1 MEGEGINFQPAN
13 FRLYKRSPKPRGS
26 ATNQYVQST
35 SPKSYIALWL
45 IRHLVPLFRKLPK
58 FSINH
63 NIPTRRAFSARRRLL
78 NSASPPPP
86 PSSTEA
92 SAGLRAR
99 LQKFNDRLPSFLRGY
114 TTPLIGAPTTHIT
127 SFLIL
132 HEITAVLPLFGLFAF
147 FHYSG
152 WTPLLSAGDTSSL
165 DEAIQRF
172 GKWMTKKGWVAS
184 EDVEAAQSVS
194 STASTEDVDKS
205 QVLTQ
210 QKGAQLVLQFAAAYV
225 TTKAL
230 LPLRIIASVWAT
242 PWFARVLLVPIGRGV
257 KSVLRRT

>member
-1 MEGEGINFQPAN
+1 MAFSRH
-13 FRLYKRSPKPRGS
+13 FPR
-26 ATNQYVQST
+26 
-35 SPKSYIALWL
+35 
-45 IRHLVPLFRKLPK
+45 

-63 NIPTRRAFSARRRLL
+63 NLYTRRTFSARRRLL
-78 NSASPPPP
+78 NSVSPNPTPEP
-86 PSSTEA
+86 

-132 HEITAVLPLFGLFAF
+132 HEITAVVPLFGLFAF

-152 WTPLLSAGDTSSL
+152 WTPLLSAGDDSPL
-165 DEAIQRF
+165 NEAIPRF
-172 GKWMTKKGWVAS
+172 GKWMTKKGWVGS
-184 EDVEAAQSVS
+184 EDVEAAKNVS
-194 STASTEDVDKS
+194 STASGSTEDGDKS
-205 QVLTQ
+205 QQVLTQ

-230 LPLRIIASVWAT
+230 LPLRVVASVSAT
-242 PWFARVLLVPIGRGV
+242 PWFARVLLVPIWRGV
-257 KSVLRRT
+257 KRIFRRT

>member
-1 MEGEGINFQPAN
+1 MA
-13 FRLYKRSPKPRGS
+13 
-26 ATNQYVQST
+26 
-35 SPKSYIALWL
+35 
-45 IRHLVPLFRKLPK
+45 LFRHLPK

-63 NIPTRRAFSARRRLL
+63 NIYTKRTFSARRRLL
-78 NSASPPPP
+78 NSASPNPTPE
-86 PSSTEA
+86 PSS

-132 HEITAVLPLFGLFAF
+132 HEITAVVPLFGLFAF

-152 WTPLLSAGDTSSL
+152 WTPLLSTGDDGSL
-165 DEAIQRF
+165 SEAIQKF
-172 GKWMTKKGWVAS
+172 GKWMTKKGWVGS
-184 EDVEAAQSVS
+184 EDVEAAKNVS
-194 STASTEDVDKS
+194 STTEDGDKS
-205 QVLTQ
+205 RVLTQ

-230 LPLRIIASVWAT
+230 LPLRIVASVWAT

-257 KSVLRRT
+257 KRIFRRT

>member
-1 MEGEGINFQPAN
+1 MATW
-13 FRLYKRSPKPRGS
+13 LKRVADDGWK
-26 ATNQYVQST
+26 
-35 SPKSYIALWL
+35 
-45 IRHLVPLFRKLPK
+45 VPLFKHLSK

-63 NIPTRRAFSARRRLL
+63 TIYTRRTFSARPRLL
-78 NSASPPPP
+78 NSAFPNPAPE
-86 PSSTEA
+86 PSSA
-92 SAGLRAR
+92 ALRAR

-132 HEITAVLPLFGLFAF
+132 HEITAVVPLFGLFGF

-152 WTPLLSAGDTSSL
+152 WTPLLSAGDDSSL
-165 DEAIQRF
+165 NDAVQRF
-172 GKWMTKKGWVAS
+172 GKWMTKKGWVGS
-184 EDVEAAQSVS
+184 EDVEAAKNVS
-194 STASTEDVDKS
+194 STATTTGEDGDKS
-205 QVLTQ
+205 QVLMQ

-230 LPLRIIASVWAT
+230 LPLRIVASVWAT

-257 KSVLRRT
+257 KRIFRRT

>member
-1 MEGEGINFQPAN
+1 MPLSRRFP
-13 FRLYKRSPKPRGS
+13 RL
-26 ATNQYVQST
+26 
-35 SPKSYIALWL
+35 
-45 IRHLVPLFRKLPK
+45 PL
-58 FSINH
+58 NH
-63 NIPTRRAFSARRRLL
+63 NIYTRRTFFARSRLL
-78 NSASPPPP
+78 NSVSPPPP
-86 PSSTEA
+86 PPPSEA
-92 SAGLRAR
+92 SSGLRAR

-132 HEITAVLPLFGLFAF
+132 HEITAVAPLFGLFAF

-152 WTPLLSAGDTSSL
+152 WTPLLSSGDDSSL
-165 DEAIQRF
+165 NDAVQQF
-172 GKWMTKKGWVAS
+172 GKWMTKKGWVGS
-184 EDVEAAQSVS
+184 EDVEVAQSVS
-194 STASTEDVDKS
+194 TTSKDDGDKS

-230 LPLRIIASVWAT
+230 LPLRIVASVWAT

-257 KSVLRRT
+257 KRIFRRT